1 MFARARDVHQQL
13 GYPYFVALTELE
25 WGQARSDESMLR
37 RARDLAEHHGFA
49 VLRRRADRH
58 LTV

>member
-1 MFARARDVHQQL
+1 VHQQL